1 MNHHHMKHS
10 AQPEVER
17 PLSPARQAWLMLVVI
32 APMCGSMRSCRRS
45 TRCCGRELNQRLRPR
60 PTQSTLLRPSRR
72 PMATQERIP
81 RQSPNRR
88 SKPHRKK
95 NDPTTRFQPD
105 APISGMKSLDG
116 VNTPWRPLCFPTY
129 NQLKLKLS
137 RQPKVSAL
145 FRIFAGRSRCCGSW
159 ALFSASG
166 AFAAIARITAKPAQP
181 MPVRFTSTPPYPRRN
196 RGTRT
201 PPTRTNTPRCSTFL
215 SRVRRVNTRSL
226 LPQARLC
233 AEPNDV
239 IGSSRLGC
247 VLARRSAASLR
258 PSASDLNGA

>member
-145 FRIFAGRSRCCGSW
+145 FRIFAGTF
-159 ALFSASG
+159 ALLWLVGTVFSIGCVCNCADHGEACAADASPIHEHAAQSAQEQG
-166 AFAAIARITAKPAQP
+166 HAHTANAHQHATVLNISLSCAAREHAFAAPPSETLRRAKRRDWVFTPGVCLGPA
-181 MPVRFTSTPPYPRRN
+181 F
-196 RGTRT
+196 
-201 PPTRTNTPRCSTFL
+201 
-215 SRVRRVNTRSL
+215 RSL
-226 LPQARLC
+226 APPIC
-233 AEPNDV
+233 
-239 IGSSRLGC
+239 I
-247 VLARRSAASLR
+247 
-258 PSASDLNGA
+258 